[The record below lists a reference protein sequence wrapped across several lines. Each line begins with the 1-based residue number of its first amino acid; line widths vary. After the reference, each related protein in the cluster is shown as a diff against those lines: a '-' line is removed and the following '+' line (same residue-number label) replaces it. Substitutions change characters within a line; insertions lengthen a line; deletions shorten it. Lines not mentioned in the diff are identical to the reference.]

1 MSFFF
6 IDSAFDLYWL
16 KKAHFYRRGYTTVM
30 RNLSVCK

>member
-16 KKAHFYRRGYTTVM
+16 KKAHFYRQGYTTVDAK
-30 RNLSVCK
+30 SVSM

>member
-16 KKAHFYRRGYTTVM
+16 KKAHFHRRGYTTVDAK
-30 RNLSVCK
+30 SVSM

>member
-16 KKAHFYRRGYTTVM
+16 KKEHFYRRGYTTVDAK
-30 RNLSVCK
+30 SVSM